1 MARTSDKLSAS
12 KVATAKGPHTF
23 SDGRHLYLNVDA
35 DHNRR
40 WIFIYARDGR
50 QREISLGSYPA
61 LSLSDA
67 RKKRDAMN
75 AMLARGEPL
84 AGPRQKSGRTFG
96 AVAEEVI
103 QRRSSSWHGK
113 VSANHWRVSIQGH
126 CAKLLDRQIDSIGHE
141 DVLAVLRPLHDRAA
155 NFAAITRAR
164 VEDIF
169 DYAQARGLIPAD
181 KPNPADRR
189 RLKLLLPTA
198 PAAIHRPALAYADMP
213 ALVAELR
220 AINIADGRVVA
231 ARALEFAIIT
241 ALRAQEA
248 YRVTMAE
255 IDFDARLLTVPA
267 ARMKGGKKAHVVP
280 LSARAIE
287 IVRELEVLRGQSC
300 VVFPSRSARGPIDS
314 TQPLRLLK
322 SLRPNCSVHGCRST
336 FRDWCGDE
344 TTYPR
349 EVAEAALAHVT
360 GGVEGA
366 YRRGSALEKRR
377 ELMAAWARYC
387 GGEEQSSNVIPLRA
401 WTWVKTLQR

>member
-1 MARTSDKLSAS
+1 
-12 KVATAKGPHTF
+12 
-23 SDGRHLYLNVDA
+23 
-35 DHNRR
+35 
-40 WIFIYARDGR
+40 
-50 QREISLGSYPA
+50 
-61 LSLSDA
+61 
-67 RKKRDAMN
+67 MN

-113 VSANHWRVSIQGH
+113 VSSNHWRVSIQGH
-126 CAKLLDRQIDSIGHE
+126 CAKLLDRQIDSIGLE

-248 YRVTMAE
+248 YPRATMAE
-255 IDFDARLLTVPA
+255 IDFDARLLTVPG
-267 ARMKGGKKAHVVP
+267 RGWMNWGKKAHVVP

-287 IVRELEVLRGQSC
+287 IVRELEVLRGQS
-300 VVFPSRSARGPIDS
+300 RA
-314 TQPLRLLK
+314 
-322 SLRPNCSVHGCRST
+322 
-336 FRDWCGDE
+336 
-344 TTYPR
+344 
-349 EVAEAALAHVT
+349 
-360 GGVEGA
+360 GGVPVSVRQGTDRQ
-366 YRRGSALEKRR
+366 Y
-377 ELMAAWARYC
+377 AATSVAQVAAPQLQR
-387 GGEEQSSNVIPLRA
+387 
-401 WTWVKTLQR
+401 TWVQVDVQRLVRR

>member
-1 MARTSDKLSAS
+1 
-12 KVATAKGPHTF
+12 
-23 SDGRHLYLNVDA
+23 
-35 DHNRR
+35 
-40 WIFIYARDGR
+40 
-50 QREISLGSYPA
+50 
-61 LSLSDA
+61 
-67 RKKRDAMN
+67 MN

-113 VSANHWRVSIQGH
+113 VSSNHWRVSIQGH
-126 CAKLLDRQIDSIGHE
+126 CAKLLDRQIDSIGLE

-241 ALRAQEA
+241 ALGAQEA

-300 VVFPSRSARGPIDS
+300 VVFPSRSPGDRSPVRSHFGCSSRCAPIAAYMGAGRRSETGAATKRRIPEKSRRPPLRTLRAELKGPIVAD
-314 TQPLRLLK
+314 RRWK
-322 SLRPNCSVHGCRST
+322 S
-336 FRDWCGDE
+336 
-344 TTYPR
+344 
-349 EVAEAALAHVT
+349 AA
-360 GGVEGA
+360 
-366 YRRGSALEKRR
+366 S
-377 ELMAAWARYC
+377 
-387 GGEEQSSNVIPLRA
+387 
-401 WTWVKTLQR
+401 